1 MPDLTI
7 KKQMAREYYNVLY
20 GAKLHLASF
29 DLCEKLPTVISVISL
44 SFGVLGLAFDEFSS
58 KALAAL
64 LLIIGIIGI
73 ILKPRELQK
82 KEYQATGDSLTE
94 ISKKLEN
101 VYCQIDEQKTASV
114 ENARTELMAIQ
125 QEHSS
130 INMIPP
136 VFLSSWYAHYK
147 VFSEHNS
154 DWMCAELSLS
164 WRDKVPLSLRMTVIS
179 ALVAAV
185 LWINPFCITTKS
197 WLWVSEPCVGCWQ
210 EQTVVEQPLDPA
222 IEAPPVIEV
231 PPVIEAPTATKPEGE
246 AIK

>member
-1 MPDLTI
+1 MPEPTI
-7 KKQMAREYYNVLY
+7 KKQIAREYYNVLY

-29 DLCEKLPTVISVISL
+29 DICEKLPTMISVISL

-101 VYCQIDEQKTASV
+101 VYCQIYEQNMASV

-136 VFLSSWYAHYK
+136 VLLSSWYAHYK

-154 DWMCAELSLS
+154 KWMCAELDLGWS
-164 WRDKVPLSLRMTVIS
+164 DKIPLSFRMIVS
-179 ALVAAV
+179 CVLVSAV
-185 LWINPFCITTKS
+185 LWVNPYCITTNS
-197 WLWVSEPCVGCWQ
+197 WAWISEPCVGCWQ
-210 EQTVVEQPLDPA
+210 EQPVVEQPVVEQPL
-222 IEAPPVIEV
+222 EPVIES
-231 PPVIEAPTATKPEGE
+231 PTVIETPPATKHDGE
-246 AIK
+246 TTK